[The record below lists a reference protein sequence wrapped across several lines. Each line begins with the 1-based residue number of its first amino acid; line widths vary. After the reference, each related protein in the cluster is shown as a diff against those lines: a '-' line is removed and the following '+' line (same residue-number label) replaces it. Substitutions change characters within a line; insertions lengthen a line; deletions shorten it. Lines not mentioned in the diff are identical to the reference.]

1 MEEKGL
7 LTLPALRA
15 PSLLALPLSLLL
27 LAEPHRELLAKQVCG
42 IPTLESQQSGWW
54 VWN

>member
-7 LTLPALRA
+7 LTPPALQA
-15 PSLLALPLSLLL
+15 PCLSLSLLL

-42 IPTLESQQSGWW
+42 IPTLEAQQSGWW
-54 VWN
+54 AWN